1 MRNIFYFLFRFH
13 AFLLF
18 VLLEILAS
26 VLIVRSNRYQE
37 AGFFN
42 SANFLSGI
50 AFEKYS
56 TVTGYFNLRRD
67 NEKLARENAWLRSQL
82 PSAYYNNA
90 FQKVEVN
97 DTAHKQV
104 YSYIPAD
111 IVNITTNQINNYAT
125 INKGS
130 DQGIKPRM
138 AVICPDGIVGIVK
151 DVSPHFSVVITL
163 LNQKGFNASGRTGQE
178 GFIGSVTWNG
188 TDSRYA
194 QLDEIPKQVAVKP
207 GDKVFTGGSQ
217 FFPEGLPIGTVEKV
231 DKNTPDNFYD
241 IRLKLSTPYA
251 ELRHVYVVDYL
262 LRDEQ
267 NQLEEATHD

>member
-1 MRNIFYFLFRFH
+1 
-13 AFLLF
+13 LF
-18 VLLEILAS
+18 VLLEVFA
-26 VLIVRSNRYQE
+26 VTLIVQNNRYHQ

-42 SANFLSGI
+42 SANFLSGV

-56 TVTGYFNLRRD
+56 TVTGYFNLKSD
-67 NEKLARENAWLRSQL
+67 NEKLAKENAWLRSQL
-82 PSAYYNNA
+82 PSSYYSTT
-90 FQKVEVN
+90 FQKVEVK
-97 DTAHKQV
+97 DTTNKQV

-111 IVNITTNQINNYAT
+111 VVNITTNQVNNYAT

-130 DQGIKPRM
+130 NQGIKPRM

-163 LNQKGFNASGRTGQE
+163 LNQKGFNASGRAGAE
-178 GFIGSVTWNG
+178 GFIGSVNWDG
-188 TDSRYA
+188 KDSRYA

-207 GDKVFTGGSQ
+207 GDKIYTGGSR
-217 FFPEGLPIGTVEKV
+217 FFPEGLTIGTVDKV

-251 ELRHVYVVDYL
+251 QLRHVYVVDYL

-267 NQLEEATHD
+267 TQLEEATHD